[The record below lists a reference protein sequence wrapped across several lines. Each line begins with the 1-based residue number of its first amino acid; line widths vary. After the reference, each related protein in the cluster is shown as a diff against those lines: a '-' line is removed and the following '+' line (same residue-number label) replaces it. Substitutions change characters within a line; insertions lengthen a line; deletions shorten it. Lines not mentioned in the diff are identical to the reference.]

1 MENNG
6 KTTKE
11 DDIMERRKQEMPNE
25 QKPPTRYWKPNMA
38 ALPPRLG
45 RRIIKYIM
53 TPRKFDYSQLDAECD
68 FLEQE
73 LAKIGRDDNGSKYNN
88 AGK

>member
-1 MENNG
+1 METAKG
-6 KTTKE
+6 
-11 DDIMERRKQEMPNE
+11 EM
-25 QKPPTRYWKPNMA
+25 QKDQKHPIRYWKPNMA

-53 TPRKFDYSQLDAECD
+53 MPRKFDYSQLDAECD
-68 FLEQE
+68 LLEQE
-73 LAKIGRDDNGSKYNN
+73 LSKIERDDNDMRSKD

>member
-1 MENNG
+1 MARSQ
-6 KTTKE
+6 KE

-38 ALPPRLG
+38 ALPTRLG

-68 FLEQE
+68 LLEQE
-73 LAKIGRDDNGSKYNN
+73 LAKIGRDGNGSKYNN
-88 AGK
+88 AGN

>member
-1 MENNG
+1 
-6 KTTKE
+6 
-11 DDIMERRKQEMPNE
+11 MERRKEEMPNE
-25 QKPPTRYWKPNMA
+25 QKSPPRYWKPNMA

-45 RRIIKYIM
+45 RIIKYIM
-53 TPRKFDYSQLDAECD
+53 TPRKFDYSELDAECD

-73 LAKIGRDDNGSKYNN
+73 LAKIGRDDNGQKHNA

>member
-1 MENNG
+1 ME
-6 KTTKE
+6 TAKE
-11 DDIMERRKQEMPNE
+11 ET
-25 QKPPTRYWKPNMA
+25 QKDQNHPIRYWKPNMA

-45 RRIIKYIM
+45 RRIIKFIM

-68 FLEQE
+68 LLEQK
-73 LAKIGRDDNGSKYNN
+73 LAKIGRDDNGAKAND